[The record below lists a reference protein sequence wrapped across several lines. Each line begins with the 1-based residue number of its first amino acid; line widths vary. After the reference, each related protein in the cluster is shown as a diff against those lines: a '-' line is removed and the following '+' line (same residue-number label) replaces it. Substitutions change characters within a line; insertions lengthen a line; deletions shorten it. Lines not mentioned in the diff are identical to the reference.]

1 MKNYTLFFLS
11 ISIFTY
17 SCTSSSVDENK
28 ALQDSVIAVHDEVM
42 PLMGTFVRNSIKI
55 DSILINLHEVKQQ
68 NSALDTANIR
78 AELLELK
85 RNLDSSSESMTDWM
99 HEFEVDHEGKS
110 KEEIKEYLKSEL
122 VKIKEVK
129 DKFESTSEESKAK
142 LKDFEN

>member
-129 DKFESTSEESKAK
+129 DKFESTFEESKAK

>member
-11 ISIFTY
+11 FSIFTY
-17 SCTSSSVDENK
+17 SCTSSTVDENK

-55 DSILINLHEVKQQ
+55 DSILINLPKLKEE
-68 NSALDTANIR
+68 NPELDTANIR
-78 AELLELK
+78 TELFDLK
-85 RNLDSSSESMTDWM
+85 LNLDFSSESMTDWM

-129 DKFESTSEESKAK
+129 EKFESTSEESKSK